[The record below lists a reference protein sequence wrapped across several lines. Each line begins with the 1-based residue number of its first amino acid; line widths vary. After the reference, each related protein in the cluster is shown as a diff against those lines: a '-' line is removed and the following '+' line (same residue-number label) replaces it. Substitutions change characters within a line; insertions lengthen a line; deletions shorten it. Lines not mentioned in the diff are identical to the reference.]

1 MLLLITCYNDI
12 ERLSNEQQFLIEPAQ
27 IELTSLKNYNPEK
40 WGLVKTLI
48 SNCGIKTANQQIE
61 RAHYCQ
67 LQIIKSTRLS
77 RTLLILR

>member
-40 WGLVKTLI
+40 
-48 SNCGIKTANQQIE
+48 
-61 RAHYCQ
+61 
-67 LQIIKSTRLS
+67 
-77 RTLLILR
+77 